1 MPRLAAGLCF
11 IALLATR
18 SEAAVEAGPRAAS
31 PARPISPSSVA
42 TPCPNSCAL
51 VDYMSG
57 SQDYSCSANPRADM
71 TGTNTSASYDLQQG
85 VLKTSAENS
94 FDIQASVLAN
104 DVYTISGLPAGTAV
118 SFRAELLV
126 NGPSSFSCT
135 PTGHCVSGFG
145 RPDPCGLG
153 FRSLGR

>member
-51 VDYMSG
+51 VDYISG

-71 TGTNTSASYDLQQG
+71 TRTNTSASYDLRCG
-85 VLKTSAENS
+85 GYARWRWRPPTR
-94 FDIQASVLAN
+94 
-104 DVYTISGLPAGTAV
+104 PA
-118 SFRAELLV
+118 
-126 NGPSSFSCT
+126 
-135 PTGHCVSGFG
+135 FG
-145 RPDPCGLG
+145 RVADAGLS
-153 FRSLGR
+153 FVRCRAAV